1 MGVIGGK
8 QLFAIWKPG
17 WERRAKR
24 EHTCSVSGH
33 LVLLLSQPVQPAL
46 SEDPHTS
53 DTFLAWCPEAR
64 SGPTALFVIYTQ
76 LSSLCLSLEWYR
88 IISISYSKQT
98 HSFNVIFPTLA
109 LGSFFFLLKMCYFL
123 PIPLLHSFN
132 FKQTKQI
139 MSHIIGQ
146 RHLQGRIRLS
156 HSSPT
161 SIILFIDLFFFL
173 IPISHLL
180 FLCSCSLLIPI
191 MDQNLSYICY
201 RLLKVSVYG

>member
-156 HSSPT
+156 HSYFNN
-161 SIILFIDLFFFL
+161 SIYRPFFFSYSNFSSV
-173 IPISHLL
+173 ISLLL
-180 FLCSCSLLIPI
+180 FTSYSHHGSESFLYLL
-191 MDQNLSYICY
+191 QTS
-201 RLLKVSVYG
+201 